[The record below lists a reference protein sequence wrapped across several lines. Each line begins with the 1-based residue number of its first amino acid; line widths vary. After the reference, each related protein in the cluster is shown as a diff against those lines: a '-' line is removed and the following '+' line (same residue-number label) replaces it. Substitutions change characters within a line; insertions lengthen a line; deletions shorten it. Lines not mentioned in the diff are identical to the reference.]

1 MSIKHRIY
9 KHVYNIDTVLPNIV
23 LTILSFNLS
32 VVIFGKGE
40 VSSFWVEISFVIFD
54 HDHIVLRKVCVCFKN
69 IFFFFWVQLIAHV
82 LEELIWID

>member
-1 MSIKHRIY
+1 MHGNIFSHKSAHSYLLLDKVIIKFNMMSIKHRIY

-40 VSSFWVEISFVIFD
+40 VSSF
-54 HDHIVLRKVCVCFKN
+54 
-69 IFFFFWVQLIAHV
+69 
-82 LEELIWID
+82 